1 MGGQGTTPR
10 AGGRPV
16 RTSTSHPL
24 RIDALQAGTAGG
36 QIGITFC
43 PGKKGPS
50 TSGYDWDRDLEQD
63 LDVVAAWKP
72 AAVLTLIEDFEF
84 AMLGVPD
91 LGRKVQARG
100 IEWHHLP
107 IVDVQPPDGR
117 FEAGWIA
124 SGPRLLQFLKEGRRL
139 LVHCR
144 GGLGRAGTVSA
155 RMLVELGME
164 PTAAVRTVRQAR
176 PGAIE
181 TRQQER
187 HVLGLSP
194 GKSSGG
200 PV

>member
-1 MGGQGTTPR
+1 MGEQGRTR
-10 AGGRPV
+10 SGGRPV
-16 RTSTSHPL
+16 RTSSSHPL
-24 RIDALQAGTAGG
+24 RIDALPAGTAGG

-50 TSGYDWDRDLEQD
+50 ASGYDWDRDLEQD

-72 AAVLTLIEDFEF
+72 AAVVTLIEDFEF
-84 AMLGVPD
+84 AMLGVPG
-91 LGRKVQARG
+91 LGERVRARG

-117 FEAGWIA
+117 FEAGWIT

-164 PTAAVRTVRQAR
+164 PAAAVRTVRQAR

-187 HVLGLSP
+187 HVLGL
-194 GKSSGG
+194 GTSSNSRGRG
-200 PV
+200 